1 MDHMIRDW
9 MIIIGVCL
17 IMVVLIDALRRVFKD
32 RRDEVRLNAKI
43 SRRDLEGVDDDD
55 SFDLLT
61 ELPNG
66 GARIVSR
73 SDLQPS
79 SVTEG
84 AAAQPGVTNSV
95 PSSVASTG
103 ISAEA
108 NEAAT
113 TESAEALS
121 MQPEAAPEPDLE
133 SESAPASEPE
143 LPSFSATDDDHAP
156 VSIPAAQEAEP
167 TQDPVPEA
175 STANTVGQA
184 DKNEPKDEDSA
195 VETMDWL
202 EGLDV
207 PEAEP
212 EPEARLP
219 RDLDPHVFV
228 LNVMSRSESGFAGS
242 DILGVLLACD
252 LRFGDMDFFHRHE
265 HRAGRGPI
273 QFSVCNMLKPGVFNI
288 DEMGSLYTRGLMFFI
303 TLPGP
308 EDMLKAFDYMH
319 ETAKAVAKN
328 LDGYL
333 LDETRSGIT
342 RQSIEHMRQQI
353 RELERRVALQNRR

>member
-1 MDHMIRDW
+1 MDHMIRNW
-9 MIIIGVCL
+9 MIIIGFCL
-17 IMVVLIDALRRVFKD
+17 IMVVLLDALRRVFKD

-43 SRRDLEGVDDDD
+43 SRRDLEDLDDD
-55 SFDLLT
+55 SFNLLT

-73 SDLQPS
+73 TDLQP
-79 SVTEG
+79 
-84 AAAQPGVTNSV
+84 
-95 PSSVASTG
+95 
-103 ISAEA
+103 
-108 NEAAT
+108 
-113 TESAEALS
+113 
-121 MQPEAAPEPDLE
+121 
-133 SESAPASEPE
+133 ASEGQDGEVAQATVEPAVALGDVPEIKPPDEVPKEELDEWVQNPSAGSDTELE
-143 LPSFSATDDDHAP
+143 LPSFSARDDDEQLA
-156 VSIPAAQEAEP
+156 VDV
-167 TQDPVPEA
+167 DPVPLVQDNAPEVA
-175 STANTVGQA
+175 DDDLPAQGDSTLPG
-184 DKNEPKDEDSA
+184 EESSA
-195 VETMDWL
+195 IETMDWL
-202 EGLDV
+202 EGLEV

-219 RDLDPHVFV
+219 RDVDPHVFV
-228 LNVMSRSESGFAGS
+228 LNVMSRSEVGFSGS

-288 DEMGSLYTRGLMFFI
+288 DDMGSLRTRGLMFFI

-333 LDETRSGIT
+333 LDETRSGVT

-353 RELERRVALQNRR
+353 RELERRVALQKRR

>member
-1 MDHMIRDW
+1 MDLMIRNW
-9 MIIIGVCL
+9 MIIIGFCL
-17 IMVVLIDALRRVFKD
+17 IMVVLLDALRRVFKD
-32 RRDEVRLNAKI
+32 RREEVRLNAKI
-43 SRRDLEGVDDDD
+43 SRRDVEDLDADD
-55 SFDLLT
+55 SFNLLT

-66 GARIVSR
+66 GARIVGR
-73 SDLQPS
+73 GDLRPASDGEDDAGEVSSLEEPLSSSSASFSEPPVPADTEASAVLSPEQPS
-79 SVTEG
+79 E
-84 AAAQPGVTNSV
+84 
-95 PSSVASTG
+95 
-103 ISAEA
+103 
-108 NEAAT
+108 
-113 TESAEALS
+113 
-121 MQPEAAPEPDLE
+121 PEPSPEPELTAE
-133 SESAPASEPE
+133 PASISEPE
-143 LPSFSATDDDHAP
+143 LPSFSATDDEELTVIAP
-156 VSIPAAQEAEP
+156 AEQPSDTIPQE
-167 TQDPVPEA
+167 EA
-175 STANTVGQA
+175 
-184 DKNEPKDEDSA
+184 PA

-202 EGLDV
+202 EGLEV

-219 RDLDPHVFV
+219 RALDPHVFV
-228 LNVMSRSESGFAGS
+228 LNVMSRSEVGFAGS

-288 DEMGSLYTRGLMFFI
+288 DDMGSLHTRGLMFFI

-333 LDETRSGIT
+333 LDETRSGVT

>member
-1 MDHMIRDW
+1 MDHMIRNW
-9 MIIIGVCL
+9 MIIIGFCL
-17 IMVVLIDALRRVFKD
+17 IMVVLLDALRRVFKD

-43 SRRDLEGVDDDD
+43 SRRDLEDLEDD
-55 SFDLLT
+55 SFNLLT

-73 SDLQPS
+73 TDLQPAFEGQDGEVAQATVEPAVALGDVPEIKPPDEVPKEELDEWVQNPS
-79 SVTEG
+79 AGSDTE
-84 AAAQPGVTNSV
+84 
-95 PSSVASTG
+95 
-103 ISAEA
+103 
-108 NEAAT
+108 
-113 TESAEALS
+113 L
-121 MQPEAAPEPDLE
+121 
-133 SESAPASEPE
+133 E
-143 LPSFSATDDDHAP
+143 LPSFSARDDDEQ
-156 VSIPAAQEAEP
+156 PAVDV
-167 TQDPVPEA
+167 DPVPLVQDDAPEIA
-175 STANTVGQA
+175 DDDLPAQGDSTLPG
-184 DKNEPKDEDSA
+184 EESSA
-195 VETMDWL
+195 IETMDWL
-202 EGLDV
+202 EGLEV

-219 RDLDPHVFV
+219 RDVDPHVFV
-228 LNVMSRSESGFAGS
+228 LNVMSRSEVGFSGS

-288 DEMGSLYTRGLMFFI
+288 DDMGSLRTRGLMFFI

-333 LDETRSGIT
+333 LDETRSGVT

-353 RELERRVALQNRR
+353 RELERRVALQKRR

>member
-1 MDHMIRDW
+1 MDHMIRNW
-9 MIIIGVCL
+9 MIIIGFCL
-17 IMVVLIDALRRVFKD
+17 IMVVLLDALRRVFKD
-32 RRDEVRLNAKI
+32 RREEVRLNAKI
-43 SRRDLEGVDDDD
+43 SRRDLEGLDDDDD
-55 SFDLLT
+55 SFNLLT

-73 SDLQPS
+73 SDLQPASVSQEPAGDHGLDGSTPS
-79 SVTEG
+79 SVTVATAVPNG
-84 AAAQPGVTNSV
+84 ASTESPEDSMTNSE
-95 PSSVASTG
+95 PG
-103 ISAEA
+103 LE
-108 NEAAT
+108 
-113 TESAEALS
+113 
-121 MQPEAAPEPDLE
+121 PEP
-133 SESAPASEPE
+133 EPE
-143 LPSFSATDDDHAP
+143 LPSFSATADLESEVDSLAQQAESTQG
-156 VSIPAAQEAEP
+156 VASKALEANAAAE
-167 TQDPVPEA
+167 
-175 STANTVGQA
+175 A
-184 DKNEPKDEDSA
+184 DKSVPQEESTA

-202 EGLDV
+202 EGLEV

-228 LNVMSRSESGFAGS
+228 LNVMSRSEVGFSGS

-252 LRFGDMDFFHRHE
+252 LRFGNMDFFHRHE

-288 DEMGSLYTRGLMFFI
+288 DEMGSLHTRGLMFFI

-333 LDETRSGIT
+333 LDETRSGVT

>member
-1 MDHMIRDW
+1 MDHMIRNW
-9 MIIIGVCL
+9 MIIIGFCL
-17 IMVVLIDALRRVFKD
+17 IMVVLLDALRRVFKD

-43 SRRDLEGVDDDD
+43 SRRDLEDLDDD
-55 SFDLLT
+55 SFNLLT

-73 SDLQPS
+73 TDLQP
-79 SVTEG
+79 
-84 AAAQPGVTNSV
+84 
-95 PSSVASTG
+95 
-103 ISAEA
+103 
-108 NEAAT
+108 
-113 TESAEALS
+113 
-121 MQPEAAPEPDLE
+121 
-133 SESAPASEPE
+133 ASEGQDGEVAQATVEPAVALGDVPEIKPPDEVPKEDLDEWVQNPSAGSDTELE
-143 LPSFSATDDDHAP
+143 LPSFSARDDDEQLA
-156 VSIPAAQEAEP
+156 VDV
-167 TQDPVPEA
+167 DPVPLVQDDAPEIA
-175 STANTVGQA
+175 DDDLPAQGDSTLPG
-184 DKNEPKDEDSA
+184 EESSA
-195 VETMDWL
+195 IETMDWL
-202 EGLDV
+202 EGLEV

-219 RDLDPHVFV
+219 RDVDPHVFV
-228 LNVMSRSESGFAGS
+228 LNVMSRSEVGFSGS

-288 DEMGSLYTRGLMFFI
+288 DDMGSLRTRGLMFFI

-333 LDETRSGIT
+333 LDETRSGVT

-353 RELERRVALQNRR
+353 RELERRVALQKRR

>member
-1 MDHMIRDW
+1 MDHMIRNW
-9 MIIIGVCL
+9 MIIIGFCL
-17 IMVVLIDALRRVFKD
+17 IMVVLLDALRRVFKD

-43 SRRDLEGVDDDD
+43 SRRDLEDLDDD
-55 SFDLLT
+55 SFNLLT

-73 SDLQPS
+73 TDLQP
-79 SVTEG
+79 
-84 AAAQPGVTNSV
+84 
-95 PSSVASTG
+95 
-103 ISAEA
+103 
-108 NEAAT
+108 
-113 TESAEALS
+113 
-121 MQPEAAPEPDLE
+121 
-133 SESAPASEPE
+133 ASEGQDGQVAQATVEPAVALGDVPEIKPPDKVPKEDLDEWVQNPSAGSDAELE
-143 LPSFSATDDDHAP
+143 LPSFSARDDDEQ
-156 VSIPAAQEAEP
+156 PAVDV
-167 TQDPVPEA
+167 DPVPLVQDDAPEIA
-175 STANTVGQA
+175 DDDLPAQGDSTLPG
-184 DKNEPKDEDSA
+184 EESSA
-195 VETMDWL
+195 IETMDWL
-202 EGLDV
+202 EGLEV

-219 RDLDPHVFV
+219 RDVDPHVFV
-228 LNVMSRSESGFAGS
+228 LNVMSRSEVGFSGS

-288 DEMGSLYTRGLMFFI
+288 DDMGSLRTRGLMFFI

-333 LDETRSGIT
+333 LDETRSGVT

-353 RELERRVALQNRR
+353 RELERRVALQKRR

>member
-1 MDHMIRDW
+1 MDHMIRNW
-9 MIIIGVCL
+9 MIIIGFCL
-17 IMVVLIDALRRVFKD
+17 IMVVLLDALRRVFKD

-43 SRRDLEGVDDDD
+43 SRRDLEDLEDD
-55 SFDLLT
+55 SFNLLT

-73 SDLQPS
+73 TDLQPAFEGQDGEVAQATVEPAVALGDVPEIKPPDKVPKEDLDEWVQNPS
-79 SVTEG
+79 AGSDTE
-84 AAAQPGVTNSV
+84 
-95 PSSVASTG
+95 
-103 ISAEA
+103 
-108 NEAAT
+108 
-113 TESAEALS
+113 L
-121 MQPEAAPEPDLE
+121 
-133 SESAPASEPE
+133 E
-143 LPSFSATDDDHAP
+143 LPSFSARDDDEQ
-156 VSIPAAQEAEP
+156 PAVDV
-167 TQDPVPEA
+167 DPVPLVQDDAPEIA
-175 STANTVGQA
+175 DDDLPAQGDSTLPG
-184 DKNEPKDEDSA
+184 EESSA
-195 VETMDWL
+195 IETMDWL
-202 EGLDV
+202 EGLEV

-219 RDLDPHVFV
+219 RDVDPHVFV
-228 LNVMSRSESGFAGS
+228 LNVMSRSEVGFSGS

-288 DEMGSLYTRGLMFFI
+288 DDMGSLRTRGLMFFI

-333 LDETRSGIT
+333 LDETRSGVT

-353 RELERRVALQNRR
+353 RELERRVALQKRR

>member
-1 MDHMIRDW
+1 MDHMIRNW
-9 MIIIGVCL
+9 MIIIGFCL
-17 IMVVLIDALRRVFKD
+17 IMVVLLDALRRVFKD

-43 SRRDLEGVDDDD
+43 SRRDLEDLDDD
-55 SFDLLT
+55 SFNLLT

-73 SDLQPS
+73 TDLQP
-79 SVTEG
+79 
-84 AAAQPGVTNSV
+84 
-95 PSSVASTG
+95 
-103 ISAEA
+103 
-108 NEAAT
+108 
-113 TESAEALS
+113 
-121 MQPEAAPEPDLE
+121 
-133 SESAPASEPE
+133 ASEGHDGEVAQATVEPAVAQDDVPEIKFPDEGPKEELDEWVQNPSAGSDMELE
-143 LPSFSATDDDHAP
+143 LPSFSATDDDEQ
-156 VSIPAAQEAEP
+156 PAVDV
-167 TQDPVPEA
+167 DPVPLVQDDAPEIA
-175 STANTVGQA
+175 DDDLPVQGDSTLPG
-184 DKNEPKDEDSA
+184 EESSA
-195 VETMDWL
+195 IETMDWL
-202 EGLDV
+202 EGLEV

-219 RDLDPHVFV
+219 RDVDPHVFV
-228 LNVMSRSESGFAGS
+228 LNVMSRSEVGFSGS

-288 DEMGSLYTRGLMFFI
+288 DDMGSLRTRGLMFFI

-333 LDETRSGIT
+333 LDETRSGVT

-353 RELERRVALQNRR
+353 RELERRVALQKRR

>member
-1 MDHMIRDW
+1 MDLMIRNW
-9 MIIIGVCL
+9 MIIIGFCL
-17 IMVVLIDALRRVFKD
+17 IMVVLLDALRRVFKD
-32 RRDEVRLNAKI
+32 RREEVRLNAKI
-43 SRRDLEGVDDDD
+43 SRRDVEDLDTDD
-55 SFDLLT
+55 SFNLLT

-73 SDLQPS
+73 NDLQPVSEAQDDAVETS
-79 SVTEG
+79 SLGDSVLSSSG
-84 AAAQPGVTNSV
+84 ASSEAPVPVDTQASAGV
-95 PSSVASTG
+95 PQEQ
-103 ISAEA
+103 EA
-108 NEAAT
+108 GQEQQ
-113 TESAEALS
+113 S
-121 MQPEAAPEPDLE
+121 PEPELAPEPSPTLDPE
-133 SESAPASEPE
+133 PETIPEPE
-143 LPSFSATDDDHAP
+143 LPSFSATDDEELMLTATAERSSDTVPQEEAP
-156 VSIPAAQEAEP
+156 
-167 TQDPVPEA
+167 
-175 STANTVGQA
+175 
-184 DKNEPKDEDSA
+184 A

-202 EGLDV
+202 EGLEV

-219 RDLDPHVFV
+219 RALDPHVFV
-228 LNVMSRSESGFAGS
+228 LNVLSRSEAGFSGS

-265 HRAGRGPI
+265 HRAGRGSI

-288 DEMGSLYTRGLMFFI
+288 DDMGSLHTRGLMFFV

-333 LDETRSGIT
+333 LDETRSGVT

>member
-1 MDHMIRDW
+1 MDHMIRNW
-9 MIIIGVCL
+9 MIIIGFCL
-17 IMVVLIDALRRVFKD
+17 IMVVLLDALRRVFKD

-43 SRRDLEGVDDDD
+43 SRRDLEDLDDD
-55 SFDLLT
+55 SFNLLT

-73 SDLQPS
+73 TDLQP
-79 SVTEG
+79 
-84 AAAQPGVTNSV
+84 
-95 PSSVASTG
+95 
-103 ISAEA
+103 
-108 NEAAT
+108 
-113 TESAEALS
+113 
-121 MQPEAAPEPDLE
+121 
-133 SESAPASEPE
+133 ASEGQDGEVAQATVEPAVAPSDVPEIKPPDEVPKEELDEWVQNPSAGSDMELE
-143 LPSFSATDDDHAP
+143 LPSFSARDDDEQ
-156 VSIPAAQEAEP
+156 PAVDV
-167 TQDPVPEA
+167 DPVPLVQDDAPEIA
-175 STANTVGQA
+175 DDDLPAQGDSTLPG
-184 DKNEPKDEDSA
+184 EESSA
-195 VETMDWL
+195 IETMDWL
-202 EGLDV
+202 EGLEV

-219 RDLDPHVFV
+219 RDVDPHVFV
-228 LNVMSRSESGFAGS
+228 LNVMSRSEVGFSGS

-288 DEMGSLYTRGLMFFI
+288 DDMGSLRTRGLMFFI

-333 LDETRSGIT
+333 LDETRSGVT

-353 RELERRVALQNRR
+353 RELERRVALQKRR

>member
-1 MDHMIRDW
+1 MDHMIRNW
-9 MIIIGVCL
+9 MIIIGFCL
-17 IMVVLIDALRRVFKD
+17 IMVVLLDALRRVFKD

-43 SRRDLEGVDDDD
+43 SRRDLEDLDDD
-55 SFDLLT
+55 SFNLLT

-73 SDLQPS
+73 TDLQP
-79 SVTEG
+79 
-84 AAAQPGVTNSV
+84 
-95 PSSVASTG
+95 
-103 ISAEA
+103 
-108 NEAAT
+108 
-113 TESAEALS
+113 
-121 MQPEAAPEPDLE
+121 
-133 SESAPASEPE
+133 ASEGQDGEVAQATVEPAVAQGDVPEIKFPDEVPKEGLKDDLDEWVQNPSAGSDTELE
-143 LPSFSATDDDHAP
+143 LPSFSARDDDEQLA
-156 VSIPAAQEAEP
+156 VNV
-167 TQDPVPEA
+167 DPVPLVQDDAPEIA
-175 STANTVGQA
+175 DDDLPAQGDSTLPG
-184 DKNEPKDEDSA
+184 EESSA
-195 VETMDWL
+195 IETMDWL
-202 EGLDV
+202 EGLEV

-219 RDLDPHVFV
+219 RDVDPHVFV
-228 LNVMSRSESGFAGS
+228 LNVMSRSEVGFSGS

-288 DEMGSLYTRGLMFFI
+288 DDMGSLRTRGLMFFI

-333 LDETRSGIT
+333 LDETRSGVT

-353 RELERRVALQNRR
+353 RELERRVALQKRR

>member
-1 MDHMIRDW
+1 MDLMIRNW
-9 MIIIGVCL
+9 MIIIGFCL
-17 IMVVLIDALRRVFKD
+17 IMVVLLDALRRVFKD
-32 RRDEVRLNAKI
+32 RREEVRLNAKI
-43 SRRDLEGVDDDD
+43 SRRDVGDLDDDE
-55 SFDLLT
+55 SFNLLT

-66 GARIVSR
+66 GARIVGR
-73 SDLQPS
+73 GDLRPASDGEDDAGEVSSLEEPLSSSSASFSEPPAPADTEASAVLSPEQPS
-79 SVTEG
+79 E
-84 AAAQPGVTNSV
+84 
-95 PSSVASTG
+95 
-103 ISAEA
+103 
-108 NEAAT
+108 
-113 TESAEALS
+113 
-121 MQPEAAPEPDLE
+121 PEPSPEPELTAE
-133 SESAPASEPE
+133 PASISEPE
-143 LPSFSATDDDHAP
+143 LPSFSATDDEELTVIAP
-156 VSIPAAQEAEP
+156 VEQPSDTIPQE
-167 TQDPVPEA
+167 EA
-175 STANTVGQA
+175 
-184 DKNEPKDEDSA
+184 PA

-202 EGLDV
+202 EGLEV

-219 RDLDPHVFV
+219 RALDPHVFV
-228 LNVMSRSESGFAGS
+228 LNVMSRSEVGFAGS

-288 DEMGSLYTRGLMFFI
+288 DDMGSLHTRGLMFFI

-333 LDETRSGIT
+333 LDETRSGVT

>member
-1 MDHMIRDW
+1 MDHMIRNW
-9 MIIIGVCL
+9 MIIIGFCL
-17 IMVVLIDALRRVFKD
+17 IMVVLLDALRRVFKD

-43 SRRDLEGVDDDD
+43 SRRDLEDLDDD
-55 SFDLLT
+55 SFNLLT

-73 SDLQPS
+73 ADLQPAS
-79 SVTEG
+79 EVQEVAIAES
-84 AAAQPGVTNSV
+84 GVE
-95 PSSVASTG
+95 PSALPAKPPVDAPP
-103 ISAEA
+103 
-108 NEAAT
+108 
-113 TESAEALS
+113 EALGALA
-121 MQPEAAPEPDLE
+121 QGPEAALEPEL
-133 SESAPASEPE
+133 E
-143 LPSFSATDDDHAP
+143 LPSFSARDEDEPVAVVADEMASMQDDVP
-156 VSIPAAQEAEP
+156 VIATAVADDSAAQADEA
-167 TQDPVPEA
+167 VPREE
-175 STANTVGQA
+175 N
-184 DKNEPKDEDSA
+184 SA

-202 EGLDV
+202 EDLEV

-228 LNVMSRSESGFAGS
+228 LNVMSRSELGFSGS

-288 DEMGSLYTRGLMFFI
+288 DDMGSLHTRGLMFFI

-333 LDETRSGIT
+333 LDETRSGVT

-353 RELERRVALQNRR
+353 RELERRIALQKRR

>member
-1 MDHMIRDW
+1 MDHMIRNW
-9 MIIIGVCL
+9 MIIIGFCL
-17 IMVVLIDALRRVFKD
+17 IMVVLLDALRRVFKD

-43 SRRDLEGVDDDD
+43 SRRDLEDLDDD
-55 SFDLLT
+55 SFNLLT

-73 SDLQPS
+73 TDLQP
-79 SVTEG
+79 
-84 AAAQPGVTNSV
+84 
-95 PSSVASTG
+95 
-103 ISAEA
+103 
-108 NEAAT
+108 
-113 TESAEALS
+113 
-121 MQPEAAPEPDLE
+121 
-133 SESAPASEPE
+133 ASEGQDGEVAQATGEPAVAQGDVPEIKFPDEVPKEGLKDDLDEWVQNPSAGSDTELE
-143 LPSFSATDDDHAP
+143 LPSFSARDDDEQ
-156 VSIPAAQEAEP
+156 PAVDV
-167 TQDPVPEA
+167 DPVPLVQDDAPEIA
-175 STANTVGQA
+175 DDDLPAQGDSTLPG
-184 DKNEPKDEDSA
+184 EESSA
-195 VETMDWL
+195 IETMDWL
-202 EGLDV
+202 EGLEV

-219 RDLDPHVFV
+219 RDVDPHVFV
-228 LNVMSRSESGFAGS
+228 LNVMSRSEVGFSGS

-288 DEMGSLYTRGLMFFI
+288 DDMGSLRTRGLMFFI

-333 LDETRSGIT
+333 LDETRSGVT

-353 RELERRVALQNRR
+353 RELERRVALQKRR

>member
-1 MDHMIRDW
+1 MDHMIRNW
-9 MIIIGVCL
+9 MIIIGFCL
-17 IMVVLIDALRRVFKD
+17 IMVVLLDALRRVFKD

-43 SRRDLEGVDDDD
+43 SRRDLEDLDDD
-55 SFDLLT
+55 SFNLLT

-73 SDLQPS
+73 TDLQP
-79 SVTEG
+79 
-84 AAAQPGVTNSV
+84 
-95 PSSVASTG
+95 
-103 ISAEA
+103 
-108 NEAAT
+108 
-113 TESAEALS
+113 
-121 MQPEAAPEPDLE
+121 
-133 SESAPASEPE
+133 ASEGQDGEVAQATVEPAVAPSDGPEIKPPDEVPKEDLDEWVQNPSAGSDTELE
-143 LPSFSATDDDHAP
+143 LPSFSARDDDEQ
-156 VSIPAAQEAEP
+156 PAVDV
-167 TQDPVPEA
+167 DPVPLVQDDAPEIA
-175 STANTVGQA
+175 DDDLPAQGDSTLPG
-184 DKNEPKDEDSA
+184 EESSA
-195 VETMDWL
+195 IETMDWL
-202 EGLDV
+202 EGLEV

-219 RDLDPHVFV
+219 RDVDPHVFV
-228 LNVMSRSESGFAGS
+228 LNVMSRSEVGFSGS

-288 DEMGSLYTRGLMFFI
+288 DDMGSLRTRGLMFFI

-333 LDETRSGIT
+333 LDETRSGVT

-353 RELERRVALQNRR
+353 RELERRVALQKRR

>member
-43 SRRDLEGVDDDD
+43 SRRDLEEVDDD

-84 AAAQPGVTNSV
+84 AAAESVVTNPM
-95 PSSVASTG
+95 PSSDAST
-103 ISAEA
+103 SAVSA
-108 NEAAT
+108 QAAT
-113 TESAEALS
+113 ESSEVLS
-121 MQPEAAPEPDLE
+121 THQEPAIESDPEPKPKLE
-133 SESAPASEPE
+133 SEPE
-143 LPSFSATDDDHAP
+143 LPSFSATDDDHEP
-156 VSIPAAQEAEP
+156 VSFAPAQQAELA
-167 TQDPVPEA
+167 QDPVPEA
-175 STANTVGQA
+175 SPENTVAQA
-184 DKNEPKDEDSA
+184 AKSGPQDEDSA

-333 LDETRSGIT
+333 LDETRSGVT

>member
-1 MDHMIRDW
+1 MDHMIRNW
-9 MIIIGVCL
+9 MIIIGFCL
-17 IMVVLIDALRRVFKD
+17 IMVVLLDALRRVFKD

-43 SRRDLEGVDDDD
+43 SRRDLEDLDDD
-55 SFDLLT
+55 SFNLLT

-73 SDLQPS
+73 TDLQP
-79 SVTEG
+79 
-84 AAAQPGVTNSV
+84 
-95 PSSVASTG
+95 
-103 ISAEA
+103 
-108 NEAAT
+108 
-113 TESAEALS
+113 
-121 MQPEAAPEPDLE
+121 
-133 SESAPASEPE
+133 ASEGQDGEVAQATVEPAVALGDVPEIKPPDEVPKEELDEWVQNPSAGSDTELE
-143 LPSFSATDDDHAP
+143 LPSFSARDDDEQLA
-156 VSIPAAQEAEP
+156 VDV
-167 TQDPVPEA
+167 DPVPLVQDDAPEIA
-175 STANTVGQA
+175 DDDLPAQGDSTLPG
-184 DKNEPKDEDSA
+184 EESSA
-195 VETMDWL
+195 IETMDWL
-202 EGLDV
+202 EGLEV

-219 RDLDPHVFV
+219 RDVDPHVFV
-228 LNVMSRSESGFAGS
+228 LNVMSRSEVGFSGS

-288 DEMGSLYTRGLMFFI
+288 DDMGSLRTRGLMFFI

-333 LDETRSGIT
+333 LDETRSGVT

-353 RELERRVALQNRR
+353 RELERRVALQKRR

>member
-1 MDHMIRDW
+1 MDLMIRNW
-9 MIIIGVCL
+9 MIIIGFCL
-17 IMVVLIDALRRVFKD
+17 IMVVLLDALRRVFKD
-32 RRDEVRLNAKI
+32 RREEVRLNAKI
-43 SRRDLEGVDDDD
+43 SRRDVEDLDADD
-55 SFDLLT
+55 SFNLLT

-73 SDLQPS
+73 DDLQPVSDGEGDGGEIS
-79 SVTEG
+79 SLEE
-84 AAAQPGVTNSV
+84 P
-95 PSSVASTG
+95 PSSSSASF
-103 ISAEA
+103 SEPPVPADAEA
-108 NEAAT
+108 
-113 TESAEALS
+113 SAVLLPE
-121 MQPEAAPEPDLE
+121 QPSDPEPSPE
-133 SESAPASEPE
+133 PALTAEPASISEPE
-143 LPSFSATDDDHAP
+143 LPSFSATDDEELTVIAP
-156 VSIPAAQEAEP
+156 AEQPSDTIPQE
-167 TQDPVPEA
+167 EA
-175 STANTVGQA
+175 
-184 DKNEPKDEDSA
+184 PA

-202 EGLDV
+202 EGLEV

-219 RDLDPHVFV
+219 RALDPHVFV
-228 LNVMSRSESGFAGS
+228 LNVMSRSEVGFAGS

-288 DEMGSLYTRGLMFFI
+288 DDMGSLHTRGLMFFI

-333 LDETRSGIT
+333 LDETRSGVT

>member
-1 MDHMIRDW
+1 MDHMIRNW
-9 MIIIGVCL
+9 MIIIGFCL
-17 IMVVLIDALRRVFKD
+17 IMVVLLDALRRVFKD

-43 SRRDLEGVDDDD
+43 SRRDLEDLDDD
-55 SFDLLT
+55 SFNLLT

-73 SDLQPS
+73 TDLQP
-79 SVTEG
+79 
-84 AAAQPGVTNSV
+84 
-95 PSSVASTG
+95 
-103 ISAEA
+103 
-108 NEAAT
+108 
-113 TESAEALS
+113 
-121 MQPEAAPEPDLE
+121 
-133 SESAPASEPE
+133 ASEGQDGEVAQATEEPAVAQDDVPEIKFPDEVPKEGLKDDLGEWVQNPSAGSDTELE
-143 LPSFSATDDDHAP
+143 LPSFSARDDDEQLA
-156 VSIPAAQEAEP
+156 VDV
-167 TQDPVPEA
+167 DPVPLVQDDAPEIA
-175 STANTVGQA
+175 DDDLPAQGDSTLPG
-184 DKNEPKDEDSA
+184 EESSA
-195 VETMDWL
+195 IETMDWL
-202 EGLDV
+202 EGLEV

-219 RDLDPHVFV
+219 RDVDPHVFV
-228 LNVMSRSESGFAGS
+228 LNVMSRSEVGFSGS

-288 DEMGSLYTRGLMFFI
+288 DDMGSLRTRGLMFFI

-333 LDETRSGIT
+333 LDETRSGVT

-353 RELERRVALQNRR
+353 RELERRVALQKRR

>member
-1 MDHMIRDW
+1 MDHMIRNW
-9 MIIIGVCL
+9 MIIIGFCL
-17 IMVVLIDALRRVFKD
+17 IMVVLLDALRRVFKD

-43 SRRDLEGVDDDD
+43 SRRDLEDLDDD
-55 SFDLLT
+55 SFNLLT

-73 SDLQPS
+73 TDLQPAYEGQDGEVAQATVEPAVALGDVPEIKPPDKVPKEDLDEWVQNPS
-79 SVTEG
+79 AGSDTE
-84 AAAQPGVTNSV
+84 
-95 PSSVASTG
+95 
-103 ISAEA
+103 
-108 NEAAT
+108 
-113 TESAEALS
+113 L
-121 MQPEAAPEPDLE
+121 
-133 SESAPASEPE
+133 E
-143 LPSFSATDDDHAP
+143 LPSFSARDDDEQ
-156 VSIPAAQEAEP
+156 PAVDV
-167 TQDPVPEA
+167 DPVPLVQDDAPEIA
-175 STANTVGQA
+175 DDDLPAQGDSTLPG
-184 DKNEPKDEDSA
+184 EESSA
-195 VETMDWL
+195 IETMDWL
-202 EGLDV
+202 EGLEV

-219 RDLDPHVFV
+219 RDVDPHVFV
-228 LNVMSRSESGFAGS
+228 LNVMSRSEVGFSGS

-288 DEMGSLYTRGLMFFI
+288 DDMGSLRTRGLMFFI

-333 LDETRSGIT
+333 LDETRSGVT

-353 RELERRVALQNRR
+353 RELERRVALQKRR

>member
-1 MDHMIRDW
+1 MDHMIRNW
-9 MIIIGVCL
+9 MIIIGFCL
-17 IMVVLIDALRRVFKD
+17 IMVVLLDALRRVFKD

-43 SRRDLEGVDDDD
+43 SRRDLEDLDDD
-55 SFDLLT
+55 SFNLLT

-73 SDLQPS
+73 TDLQP
-79 SVTEG
+79 
-84 AAAQPGVTNSV
+84 
-95 PSSVASTG
+95 
-103 ISAEA
+103 
-108 NEAAT
+108 
-113 TESAEALS
+113 
-121 MQPEAAPEPDLE
+121 
-133 SESAPASEPE
+133 ASEGQDGEVAQATVEPAVALGDVPEIKPPDEVPKEDLDEWVQNPSAGSDTELE
-143 LPSFSATDDDHAP
+143 LPSFSATDDDEQ
-156 VSIPAAQEAEP
+156 PAVDV
-167 TQDPVPEA
+167 DPVPLVQDDAPEIA
-175 STANTVGQA
+175 DDDLPVQGDSTLPG
-184 DKNEPKDEDSA
+184 EESSA
-195 VETMDWL
+195 IETMDWL
-202 EGLDV
+202 EGLEV

-219 RDLDPHVFV
+219 RDVDPHVFV
-228 LNVMSRSESGFAGS
+228 LNVMSRSEVGFSGS

-288 DEMGSLYTRGLMFFI
+288 DDMGSLRTRGLMFFI

-333 LDETRSGIT
+333 LDETRSGVT

-353 RELERRVALQNRR
+353 RELERRVALQKRR

>member
-1 MDHMIRDW
+1 MDHMIRNW
-9 MIIIGVCL
+9 MIIIGFCL
-17 IMVVLIDALRRVFKD
+17 IMVVLLDALRRVFKD

-43 SRRDLEGVDDDD
+43 SRRDLEDLDDD
-55 SFDLLT
+55 SFNLLT

-73 SDLQPS
+73 SDLQPAS
-79 SVTEG
+79 EG
-84 AAAQPGVTNSV
+84 QDGEIAQAALEPA
-95 PSSVASTG
+95 VASSDVPETKLPDEAPKEDLDG
-103 ISAEA
+103 WVQDPSAGSEA
-108 NEAAT
+108 E
-113 TESAEALS
+113 
-121 MQPEAAPEPDLE
+121 M
-133 SESAPASEPE
+133 E
-143 LPSFSATDDDHAP
+143 LPSFSARDDDEQCA
-156 VSIPAAQEAEP
+156 VDV
-167 TQDPVPEA
+167 DPVPPAQDDAPEISDDGLPA
-175 STANTVGQA
+175 KADNTLPR
-184 DKNEPKDEDSA
+184 EESSA
-195 VETMDWL
+195 IETMDWL
-202 EGLDV
+202 EGLEV

-219 RDLDPHVFV
+219 RDVDPHVFV
-228 LNVMSRSESGFAGS
+228 LNVMSRSEVGFSGS

-288 DEMGSLYTRGLMFFI
+288 DDMGSLRTRGLMFFI

-333 LDETRSGIT
+333 LDETRSGVT

-353 RELERRVALQNRR
+353 RELERRVALQKRR

>member
-1 MDHMIRDW
+1 MDLMIRNW
-9 MIIIGVCL
+9 MIIIGFCL
-17 IMVVLIDALRRVFKD
+17 IMVVLLDALRRVFKD
-32 RRDEVRLNAKI
+32 RREEVRLNAKI
-43 SRRDLEGVDDDD
+43 SRRDVEDLDGDD
-55 SFDLLT
+55 SFNLLT

-73 SDLQPS
+73 DDLQPVSEGQDDDVATKS
-79 SVTEG
+79 SEDSELSSSDSLSQPFAVVDTEASAG
-84 AAAQPGVTNSV
+84 LSLEQAPDAKPEQSPGKAQTP
-95 PSSVASTG
+95 
-103 ISAEA
+103 
-108 NEAAT
+108 
-113 TESAEALS
+113 
-121 MQPEAAPEPDLE
+121 E
-133 SESAPASEPE
+133 SELLSESEPTPATELVPEPE
-143 LPSFSATDDDHAP
+143 LPSFSATDDEE
-156 VSIPAAQEAEP
+156 VMVTSPAEHPGDRTPQEEP
-167 TQDPVPEA
+167 P
-175 STANTVGQA
+175 
-184 DKNEPKDEDSA
+184 A

-202 EGLDV
+202 EGLEV

-219 RDLDPHVFV
+219 RALDPHVFV
-228 LNVMSRSESGFAGS
+228 LNVMSRSEVGFAGS

-288 DEMGSLYTRGLMFFI
+288 DDMGSLHTRGLMFFI

-333 LDETRSGIT
+333 LDETRSGVT

>member
-1 MDHMIRDW
+1 MDLMIRNW
-9 MIIIGVCL
+9 MIIIGFCL
-17 IMVVLIDALRRVFKD
+17 IMVVLLDALRRVFKD

-43 SRRDLEGVDDDD
+43 SRRDLDDLDDDD
-55 SFDLLT
+55 SFNLLT

-73 SDLQPS
+73 EDLQPTS
-79 SVTEG
+79 AAPSQDDDVAQSNVEVSAAGDAVEVAEG
-84 AAAQPGVTNSV
+84 APTYD
-95 PSSVASTG
+95 
-103 ISAEA
+103 
-108 NEAAT
+108 
-113 TESAEALS
+113 TET
-121 MQPEAAPEPDLE
+121 E
-133 SESAPASEPE
+133 SESESETETETEPA
-143 LPSFSATDDDHAP
+143 LPSFSATEGGDFMRMDSPAPVDDDRVTSGP
-156 VSIPAAQEAEP
+156 TQEIVEEEP
-167 TQDPVPEA
+167 TQPSEA
-175 STANTVGQA
+175 TPQ
-184 DKNEPKDEDSA
+184 EDGSA

-202 EGLDV
+202 EGLEV
-207 PEAEP
+207 PATEP

-228 LNVMSRSESGFAGS
+228 LNVISRAETGFSGS

-288 DEMGSLYTRGLMFFI
+288 DDMGSLYTRGLMFFI

-333 LDETRSGIT
+333 LDDTHSAIT

>member
-1 MDHMIRDW
+1 MDHMIRNW
-9 MIIIGVCL
+9 MIIIGFCF
-17 IMVVLIDALRRVFKD
+17 IMVVLLDALRRVFKD

-43 SRRDLEGVDDDD
+43 SRRDLEDLEDD
-55 SFDLLT
+55 SFNLLT

-73 SDLQPS
+73 TDLQPAFEGQDGEVAQATVEPAVAPS
-79 SVTEG
+79 DGPEIKPPDEVPKEDLDEWVQNPSAGSDTE
-84 AAAQPGVTNSV
+84 
-95 PSSVASTG
+95 
-103 ISAEA
+103 
-108 NEAAT
+108 
-113 TESAEALS
+113 L
-121 MQPEAAPEPDLE
+121 
-133 SESAPASEPE
+133 E
-143 LPSFSATDDDHAP
+143 LPSFSARDDDEQ
-156 VSIPAAQEAEP
+156 PAVDV
-167 TQDPVPEA
+167 DPVPLVQDDAPEIA
-175 STANTVGQA
+175 DDDLPAQGDSTLPG
-184 DKNEPKDEDSA
+184 EESSA
-195 VETMDWL
+195 IETMDWL
-202 EGLDV
+202 EGLEV

-219 RDLDPHVFV
+219 RDVDPHVFV
-228 LNVMSRSESGFAGS
+228 LNVMSRSEVGFSGS

-288 DEMGSLYTRGLMFFI
+288 DDMGSLRTRGLMFFI

-333 LDETRSGIT
+333 LDETRSGVT

-353 RELERRVALQNRR
+353 RELERRVALQKRR